1 MVSDAAD
8 VDVLLSA
15 GMEECETCDMNDGEK
30 VGQSA
35 TGRVVKSGG
44 MLN

>member
-15 GMEECETCDMNDGEK
+15 GMEECETCDMNDGEN
-30 VGQSA
+30 VGQSG
-35 TGRVVKSGG
+35 TVRLV
-44 MLN
+44 